1 MAAEPSFEADSD
13 DYWGRAVSLLT
24 GYMMPKRSAL
34 FDKLKSE
41 GDIPLFRMGFK
52 DMSMRPVAPED
63 YAAISGWMTHKGEDY
78 DLVFYTAKGRD
89 SVKMQRARI
98 VFIGV
103 LTDENGRAVLYTGP
117 RAGGQA
123 VSSRASSRRMRTGT
137 ARRRHGTSSEAERR
151 SRRCIQVT
159 GPPRISHTAGCRSRT
174 SMLSTSRRSRARR
187 RHSTG

>member
-1 MAAEPSFEADSD
+1 
-13 DYWGRAVSLLT
+13 
-24 GYMMPKRSAL
+24 MMPKRSTL

-52 DMSMRPVAPED
+52 DMSMRPVMPED

-89 SVKMQRARI
+89 SVEMQRARI

-117 RAGGQA
+117 E
-123 VSSRASSRRMRTGT
+123 SRRTGGEFT
-137 ARRRHGTSSEAERR
+137 SVVEKDAQWDSAPPARYIFG
-151 SRRCIQVT
+151 
-159 GPPRISHTAGCRSRT
+159 G
-174 SMLSTSRRSRARR
+174 
-187 RHSTG
+187 